1 MLALIWKGV
10 KCVGYFYG
18 FDEYYLL
25 LVVPAFIFSL
35 YAQYKV
41 SSTFNKYQRLQN
53 RYGYTGA
60 DVARIILDNNRLHDV
75 TVQPTGG
82 SLTDHYDPRTRIV
95 KLSQTVYGSTSVAA
109 LGVAA
114 HETGHAIQ
122 HKIGY
127 KPLVLRSTL
136 VPIANI
142 GSMAGPYLAIFGLIF
157 NFIQLAYLGIILYAA
172 AVAFYLI
179 TLPVEINASK
189 RAIEALETSGI
200 LAWDELEPA
209 KKVLKAAA
217 MTYLASAA
225 VAIASLLRLI
235 LLTNSRRRRD

>member
-1 MLALIWKGV
+1 M
-10 KCVGYFYG
+10 GYFYG

-41 SSTFNKYQRLQN
+41 KSTFSKYQRLQSK
-53 RYGYTGA
+53 YGYTGA
-60 DVARIILDNNRLHDV
+60 EVSRIILDRNQLHNV
-75 TVQPTGG
+75 SVQMTGG
-82 SLTDHYDPRTRIV
+82 SLTDHYDPRTQVIR
-95 KLSQTVYGSTSVAA
+95 LSQSVYGNRSVAA

-127 KPLVLRSTL
+127 KPLVLRGTL
-136 VPIANI
+136 VPVANI

-157 NFIQLAYLGIILYAA
+157 NFLQLTYVGIILYAG
-172 AVAFYLI
+172 AVAFYLV

-200 LAWDELEPA
+200 LAWDEVEPA
-209 KKVLKAAA
+209 RKVLRAAA

-235 LLTNSRRRRD
+235 MLTNNRRRRN

>member
-1 MLALIWKGV
+1 M
-10 KCVGYFYG
+10 GYLYG

-25 LVVPAFIFSL
+25 LVVPALIFSL

-41 SSTFNKYQRLQN
+41 SSTFSKYQRFHN

-60 DVARIILDNNRLHDV
+60 EVARIILDNNRLHDV
-75 TVQPTGG
+75 SVQPTGG
-82 SLTDHYDPRTRIV
+82 SLTDHYDPRTRV
-95 KLSQTVYGSTSVAA
+95 VRLSQTVYGSTSVAA

-127 KPLVLRSTL
+127 KPLVLRSAL
-136 VPIANI
+136 VPVANI

-157 NFIQLAYLGIILYAA
+157 NFLELVYVGILLYAA

-189 RAIEALETSGI
+189 RAVEALETSGI
-200 LAWDELEPA
+200 LAWDEVEPA
-209 KKVLKAAA
+209 KKVLRAAA

-225 VAIASLLRLI
+225 VALASLLRLI
-235 LLTNSRRRRD
+235 LLANSRRRRD